1 MNKTSSSVMCA
12 LLALALTS
20 PAFAAHHKKA
30 RAAAPDAAPLG
41 QNAAEAPAPEPSA
54 KPAQG
59 HDSLQF
65 DFFGGEAAAATAGAP
80 ARPGLDLDAKTVEG
94 KAGTRRWMLTVHQT
108 LGITTWALMAAT
120 VVVGQ
125 LNYNQLYGGGGGSN
139 KWQTPHRWLVLSTST
154 AFAATGAFAL
164 FAPSPYQ
171 RPLRF
176 DTALIHR
183 LAVIGAT
190 AGMLA
195 EIVLGWTATHQ
206 ADAGNPHN
214 LRTYARAHQVIGY
227 STLGFLTIAGA
238 VWVF

>member
-1 MNKTSSSVMCA
+1 MVF
-12 LLALALTS
+12 LLALAVSS

-30 RAAAPDAAPLG
+30 RTAPDSASDAAV
-41 QNAAEAPAPEPSA
+41 AENGKTAPATEPAA
-54 KPAQG
+54 KAG
-59 HDSLQF
+59 ADKGSLQF
-65 DFFGGEAAAATAGAP
+65 DFFGGDAAGATGGSP
-80 ARPGLDLDAKTVEG
+80 SRPGLDLDAKTVEA
-94 KAGTRRWMLTVHQT
+94 KSDTRRWMLTVHQT
-108 LGITTWALMAAT
+108 LGIATWALMGAT

-139 KWQTPHRWLVLSTST
+139 KWQTPHRWLVLSSST

-164 FAPSPYQ
+164 FAPSPYKK
-171 RPLRF
+171 PLRF
-176 DTALIHR
+176 DTALVHR

-195 EIVLGWTATHQ
+195 EVVLGWTATHQ
-206 ADAGNPHN
+206 ANAGNPNN

-227 STLGFLTIAGA
+227 TTFGFLTIAGA